1 MWALKRIVKISG
13 HNPMTQTR
21 NGYMLLYMKSL
32 AKDKSLPKFPVH
44 PHNTMHKKVTLKQKS

>member
-44 PHNTMHKKVTLKQKS
+44 PHNTMHKKVTLK